1 MAKTAMKTEAQAFS
15 ADDTLGGRLSAARDA
30 AGLEVKAV
38 ANQLGVKLATLQA
51 WESDR
56 AEPRPS
62 RLLNLAGI
70 LGVSP
75 VWLMTG
81 QGAGPETAE
90 GASIGLMR
98 VQLSRLSD
106 MHNEIGRIL
115 EGLTAQVSRLETASS
130 ER

>member
-1 MAKTAMKTEAQAFS
+1 VEAALESVAMGREN
-15 ADDTLGGRLSAARDA
+15 DDTLGGRLSTARDA
-30 AGLEVKAV
+30 AGLDIKAV

-62 RLLNLAGI
+62 RLVNLAGI

-81 QGAGPETAE
+81 QGAGPETDAV
-90 GASIGLMR
+90 ASIGLMR
-98 VQLSRLSD
+98 AQLSRLTD
-106 MHNEIGRIL
+106 MYGEMGRLI
-115 EGLTAQVSRLETASS
+115 EGLSANISRLESA
-130 ER
+130 RQDA